1 MPKRHGD
8 IALVQHMSAFQTD
21 SLIGRDY
28 GGVSDAHNMVVVVA
42 KTYGEKR
49 HRDAGAITEDAQDKP
64 RKQLRDKSMQ
74 QR

>member
-1 MPKRHGD
+1 MRHGD

-21 SLIGRDY
+21 SLAGRDY

-42 KTYGEKR
+42 KKYSEKR
-49 HRDAGAITEDAQDKP
+49 HRDAAEITEDAQIKT
-64 RKQLRDKSMQ
+64 RKQLRKRSMR